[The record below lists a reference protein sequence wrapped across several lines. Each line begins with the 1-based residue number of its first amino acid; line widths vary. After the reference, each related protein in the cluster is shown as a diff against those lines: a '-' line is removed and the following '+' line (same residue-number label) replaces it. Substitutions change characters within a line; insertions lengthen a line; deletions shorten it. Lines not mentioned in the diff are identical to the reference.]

1 MTADLEGLPAS
12 PTDEDQTSRV
22 IAAGLRADAE
32 RLRIEI
38 QALTSARWLAITHA
52 AAIERELRGI

>member
-1 MTADLEGLPAS
+1 VTFDGLPAS
-12 PTDEDQTSRV
+12 PVDEDASSRV

-32 RLRIEI
+32 RLRLEI
-38 QALTSARWLAITHA
+38 AALTSARWLAITHA

>member
-1 MTADLEGLPAS
+1 VTFDGLPAS
-12 PTDEDQTSRV
+12 TADEDVTSAV

-32 RLRIEI
+32 RLRLEI
-38 QALTSARWLAITHA
+38 AALTAARWFAITHA